1 MITKE
6 QEAALN
12 ELECDTHTL
21 WPPEAAKRLTAPFG
35 FEARVSHH
43 VADASPW
50 NPKGLTLSAGKTE
63 AEGASSWS
71 ISGQIASHYKLRPPG
86 KLGRGF
92 QVRSDCDAIREHLN
106 KEQG

>member
-6 QEAALN
+6 QEAALHQ
-12 ELECDTHTL
+12 LECDTHTL
-21 WPPEAAKRLTAPFG
+21 WSPEAAKKLTAPFG
-35 FEARVSHH
+35 FDCRISHH

-71 ISGQIASHYKLRPPG
+71 ISGQIASHVGARPEG
-86 KLGRGF
+86 KMGRGF
-92 QVRSDCDAIREHLN
+92 QVRADCDAIREKLN
-106 KEQG
+106 GK